1 MLVHELKEGVGIPMN
16 GHERFLRTIN
26 FQEPDRVITYDLLGN
41 SELIER
47 YGGSGTAIEKN
58 AQVMRTLGIDVTRGI
73 YDPDRHWLEDKVDL
87 WKRHYGLDPD
97 GWKVTPQGGTSW
109 ISQRPFNDLEGL
121 KRNMPQMPKK
131 KEMAE
136 WYVPTLKEIK
146 RVFGEDL
153 VFIGATEGPV
163 TDAFDYTGTTL
174 FCELIYDAPDIV
186 EQLLDVTTLW
196 ARNLAELYVEN
207 AIGPAFFICDDIAYK
222 TGTIFSPKWL
232 REHVYD
238 RWKYI
243 YEPAKKAGFK
253 CFYHSDG
260 DLMGVLDELVNYVEI
275 DGLNPLEPL
284 AGMDPKVIRDRYP
297 DLIILGN
304 IDSSTVLA
312 HGTPREVEESVKKLI
327 QDIAPSG
334 GLCAGSSTEIHEGIP
349 VENVH
354 ALYEAIKRWGRYPI
368 TIN

>member
-1 MLVHELKEGVGIPMN
+1 MGIPMN

-58 AQVMRTLGIDVTRGI
+58 AQVMRTLGINATRGI

-131 KEMAE
+131 NEMAQ
-136 WYVPTLKEIK
+136 WYVPTLKDIK

-163 TDAFDYTGTTL
+163 TDAFDYTGTAL

-196 ARNLAELYVEN
+196 ARDLAELYVEN

-243 YEPAKKAGFK
+243 YEPVKKAGFK

-260 DLMGVLDELVNYVEI
+260 DLMGVLDDLVDYVEI

-284 AGMDPKVIRDRYP
+284 AGMDPKIIRDRYP

-312 HGTPREVEESVKKLI
+312 HGTPGEVEESVKKLI

-349 VENVH
+349 LENVH
-354 ALYEAIKRWGRYPI
+354 ALYDAIKRWGRYPI